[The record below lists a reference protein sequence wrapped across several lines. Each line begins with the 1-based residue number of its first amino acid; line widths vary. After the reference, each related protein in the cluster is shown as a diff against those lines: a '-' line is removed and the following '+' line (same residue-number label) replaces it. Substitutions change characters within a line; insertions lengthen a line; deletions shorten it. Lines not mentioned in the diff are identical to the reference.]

1 MGISIEHS
9 GIQRGELRDILLLW
23 EEARA
28 DKRRPPPVE
37 RFAPT
42 ELTPFLSHM
51 IFAEVEPGMSRIRYR
66 AVGVELS
73 RIYGE
78 DLAGRYL
85 DEMPRLFRT
94 FAEPAYREV
103 LDRRDAT
110 YGSFRF
116 VENWWIATYE
126 RLMLPLVDAEGQI
139 VEIAVA
145 MFPRITKRGAEP

>member
-1 MGISIEHS
+1 M
-9 GIQRGELRDILLLW
+9 RDILLLW
-23 EEARA
+23 EEARS
-28 DKRRPPPVE
+28 DKRRPPLVAQ
-37 RFAPT
+37 FAPT

-51 IFAEVEPGMSRIRYR
+51 IFAEVEADTSRIRYR

-94 FAEPAYREV
+94 FAEPAYRDV

-126 RLMLPLVDAEGQI
+126 RLMLPLVDADGRI

-145 MFPRITKRGAEP
+145 MFPRITKRGAGL